1 MSAAYI
7 SSVFFSGSPRNEA
20 GPVTDNTAPI
30 LTSARTSAPT
40 MTVAKPNPAATSRPR
55 VVPAIVSSRI
65 AVPTY
70 ANGITVLDG
79 AQSRASAAKRLRH
92 RASAVRTA
100 GALQHGRSANVVRS
114 ARDELLA
121 AVDVVRRA
129 SERRVAHDVNG

>member
-70 ANGITVLDG
+70 ANGITVMDG
-79 AQSRASAAKRLRH
+79 AQSRASEEKRLRN
-92 RASAVRTA
+92 RASEMRTA
-100 GALQHGRSANVVRS
+100 GELQQGSRAHVVGSASDDRLDGNT
-114 ARDELLA
+114 
-121 AVDVVRRA
+121 
-129 SERRVAHDVNG
+129 